1 MYKEHDETKMKMD
14 CCRLRMGLLALLLLL
29 MAGGAECCGQT
40 REPLLPVE
48 YEPAGRQI
56 DRSILVGIGHVSQL
70 DTYLSPM
77 EYGGPQLSFLTLRER
92 MTGMA
97 GGRIAFQS
105 MFQGALS
112 YTENPAGNAN
122 ELGGRI
128 GYDAGW
134 HYVWKPVS
142 RLSLKAGGLV
152 GTDVGFLYNSRNGNN
167 PAQARANIDVSL
179 SAGGSYEFRIRHLP
193 MQMHYQ
199 AHLPVI
205 GCMFS
210 PRYGQSYYEIYQGY
224 GDRNVRF
231 SSPANA
237 LSLRQLFSLDFCFAR
252 TTLRVGYLSDIR
264 QSHVNGIRVHD
275 ISRSLMLGYVRHF
288 QTLKRKK

>member
-1 MYKEHDETKMKMD
+1 MD
-14 CCRLRMGLLALLLLL
+14 SCRLRMGLLALLLLL

-97 GGRIAFQS
+97 GGHIAFQS

-122 ELGGRI
+122 ELGGR
-128 GYDAGW
+128 
-134 HYVWKPVS
+134 
-142 RLSLKAGGLV
+142 
-152 GTDVGFLYNSRNGNN
+152 
-167 PAQARANIDVSL
+167 
-179 SAGGSYEFRIRHLP
+179 
-193 MQMHYQ
+193 
-199 AHLPVI
+199 
-205 GCMFS
+205 
-210 PRYGQSYYEIYQGY
+210 
-224 GDRNVRF
+224 
-231 SSPANA
+231 
-237 LSLRQLFSLDFCFAR
+237 
-252 TTLRVGYLSDIR
+252 
-264 QSHVNGIRVHD
+264 
-275 ISRSLMLGYVRHF
+275 
-288 QTLKRKK
+288 

>member
-1 MYKEHDETKMKMD
+1 MD
-14 CCRLRMGLLALLLLL
+14 SCRLRMGLLALLLLL

-152 GTDVGFLYNSRNGNN
+152 GTDVGFLYT
-167 PAQARANIDVSL
+167 PATATTPH
-179 SAGGSYEFRIRHLP
+179 RHVP
-193 MQMHYQ
+193 T
-199 AHLPVI
+199 
-205 GCMFS
+205 S
-210 PRYGQSYYEIYQGY
+210 
-224 GDRNVRF
+224 
-231 SSPANA
+231 
-237 LSLRQLFSLDFCFAR
+237 
-252 TTLRVGYLSDIR
+252 T
-264 QSHVNGIRVHD
+264 
-275 ISRSLMLGYVRHF
+275 SRSRQEVPTSSAYGICPCRCIIRPTCQCLAACSHRAMDRAITRFTRATETAMCASPVRPMH
-288 QTLKRKK
+288 